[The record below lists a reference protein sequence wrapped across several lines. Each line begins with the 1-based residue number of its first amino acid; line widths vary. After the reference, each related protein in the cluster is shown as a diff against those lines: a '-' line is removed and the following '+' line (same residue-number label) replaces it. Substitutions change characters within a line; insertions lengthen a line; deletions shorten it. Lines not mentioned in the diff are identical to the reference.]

1 MVLGDVDTLDSRRIL
16 DINFDTGDDD
26 GLTILVLPK
35 VCLRLL
41 VLCAEAEELCSCRT
55 GSSAISGSPHGGTRM
70 GGGRPRSMD
79 AASVGDLE
87 PQSFCDV
94 FNSYCMQ

>member
-41 VLCAEAEELCSCRT
+41 VLCAEAEELCSCLPLSLTSRAFNFRPHRHKLEQT
-55 GSSAISGSPHGGTRM
+55 SPSTTTMVRVPPLVPPSSSPLLF
-70 GGGRPRSMD
+70 S
-79 AASVGDLE
+79 L
-87 PQSFCDV
+87 
-94 FNSYCMQ
+94 